1 MGVLYNSRI
10 VTDGLILCVD
20 AGDKMSYPGA
30 GTVWTDLSKQGNN
43 GTLTNGPTFDSANR
57 GSIVFDGSNDRIE
70 TNYTEALGTSDF
82 SYECWVRY
90 TVANQIGNII
100 SKRSSVAYEQASL
113 FISGQQDGGSTGA
126 KVCFY
131 HRSGSASNV
140 RSFASSLN
148 YNDDKWHHIVLS
160 SVHDSKT
167 ILYIDNEEITSSSN
181 ALNTITETPPILIGC
196 AADGSSPY
204 SGRIAHFNGK
214 IAIAKVY
221 TRSLSPEEIKQN
233 YNATRG
239 RFQ

>member
-1 MGVLYNSRI
+1 MAINAGPKI
-10 VTDGLILCVD
+10 VEDGLILCLD
-20 AGDKMSYPGA
+20 AANKKSYPRT
-30 GTVWTDLSKQGNN
+30 GTVWTDLTANKNN
-43 GTLTNGPTFDSANR
+43 GTLTNGPTFNSANG
-57 GSIVFDGSNDRIE
+57 GSIVFDGSNDRTE

-90 TVANQIGNII
+90 TVTNQTGSLI
-100 SKRSSVAYEQASL
+100 SKRSNVAYEQASL
-113 FISGQQDGGSTGA
+113 FISGRQDGGITGA

-131 HRSGSASNV
+131 HRSGNI

-160 SVHDSKT
+160 SVHDGKT
-167 ILYIDNEEITSSSN
+167 SLYIDNEEIASRDN
-181 ALNTITETPPILIGC
+181 ALSTITETPPILIGC

-204 SGRIAHFNGK
+204 SGRISHFNGK

-221 TRSLSPEEIKQN
+221 TRALSAKEIKQN
-233 YNATRG
+233 YLATKG

>member
-1 MGVLYNSRI
+1 MGLSHSPRI

-100 SKRSSVAYEQASL
+100 SKRSNVAYEQASL
-113 FISGQQDGGSTGA
+113 FISGRHDGGITGA

-131 HRSGSASNV
+131 HRSGNV

-160 SVHDSKT
+160 SVHDGKT
-167 ILYIDNEEITSSSN
+167 ILYIDNEEIASRDN
-181 ALNTITETPPILIGC
+181 ALSTITETPPILIGC

-221 TRSLSPEEIKQN
+221 THALSAAEITQN

>member
-1 MGVLYNSRI
+1 MGLSHSPRI
-10 VTDGLILCVD
+10 VTDGLVFCVD

-30 GTVWTDLSKQGNN
+30 GTTWTDLSKNRSN
-43 GTLTNGPTFDSANR
+43 GTLTNGPTFNSANG

-90 TVANQIGNII
+90 TVTNQTGNLI
-100 SKRSSVAYEQASL
+100 SKRSNVAYEQASL

-131 HRSGSASNV
+131 HRSGNV

-160 SVHDSKT
+160 SVHDGKT
-167 ILYIDNEEITSSSN
+167 SLYIDNEEIASRDN
-181 ALNTITETPPILIGC
+181 ALSTITETPPILIGC

-221 TRSLSPEEIKQN
+221 TRALSAAEITQN

>member
-1 MGVLYNSRI
+1 MGLSHSPRI
-10 VTDGLILCVD
+10 VTDGLVFCVD

-30 GTVWTDLSKQGNN
+30 GTTWTDLSKNRNN
-43 GTLTNGPTFDSANR
+43 GTLTNGPTFDSANG

-90 TVANQIGNII
+90 TVTNQIGHLI
-100 SKRSSVAYEQASL
+100 SKRSNVAYEQASL
-113 FISGQQDGGSTGA
+113 FISGRQDGGITGA

-131 HRSGSASNV
+131 HRSGNV
-140 RSFASSLN
+140 RAFASSLN

-160 SVHDSKT
+160 SVHDVKT
-167 ILYIDNEEITSSSN
+167 SLYIDNEEIASRYD
-181 ALNTITETPPILIGC
+181 ALSTITETPPILIGC

-204 SGRIAHFNGK
+204 SGRIGHFNGK

-221 TRSLSPEEIKQN
+221 TRALSAAEITQN